1 MLNSETSIDSKYGY
15 VKVFLFLN
23 SVVIIKVNYYL
34 LFMKQNKTETSNEK
48 INFRRCI
55 FIIMM

>member
-34 LFMKQNKTETSNEK
+34 LFMTKTETSNEK
-48 INFRRCI
+48 KKIRMCI
-55 FIIMM
+55 